1 MVLNPEKGH
10 LRCIGREIGD
20 AEKTYLQKSS

>member
-10 LRCIGREIGD
+10 LRCNGKKIGD
-20 AEKTYLQKSS
+20 AEKKYLQKSS